1 MYKNEYITLPEGK
14 ICFYA
19 WEAENPFCVLQLCH
33 GMSEHLGRYDEFASA
48 LAAAGITVCGTDHP
62 GHGKSDGTRGHF
74 SDKNG
79 WDYLISANLACA
91 KKIKEDYPDLPKAL
105 MGHSMGS
112 FIARYIAAY
121 FPDTASAYIFM
132 GTAGR
137 NPVLF
142 AGKTLAAVRSVFGH
156 RRRPDNV
163 INNLCFGAYAKGVKN
178 SRTSFDWLSADENE
192 VDKYIED
199 ENCGFPFT
207 AAGFAALF
215 HGLGKVSGKKWAKKL
230 DKNKPYLLLAGTDDP
245 VGNYAKGVVEVYNNM
260 CFAGVKDVDI
270 KLYEGGRHE
279 TLNDSMRKEVTADV
293 IEFLGKKMR

>member
-19 WEAENPFCVLQLCH
+19 WEAENPFCVLQLCN
-33 GMSEHLGRYDEFASA
+33 GLIEHLGRYDEFASA

-91 KKIKEDYPDLPKAL
+91 KKIREDYPDLPKAL

-156 RRRPDNV
+156 RRRPDKV
-163 INNLCFGAYAKGVKN
+163 INNLCFGALKI
-178 SRTSFDWLSADENE
+178 RELLLT
-192 VDKYIED
+192 
-199 ENCGFPFT
+199 GFPPTKRKSINISKTKT
-207 AAGFAALF
+207 AVFRLPPPALPLF
-215 HGLGKVSGKKWAKKL
+215 STVSARFRAKNGR
-230 DKNKPYLLLAGTDDP
+230 KN
-245 VGNYAKGVVEVYNNM
+245 
-260 CFAGVKDVDI
+260 
-270 KLYEGGRHE
+270 
-279 TLNDSMRKEVTADV
+279 
-293 IEFLGKKMR
+293 

>member
-1 MYKNEYITLPEGK
+1 MYKNEYITLPEGE

-48 LAAAGITVCGTDHP
+48 LSAAGITVCGTDHP
-62 GHGKSDGTRGHF
+62 GHGKSDGVRGHF

-91 KKIKEDYPDLPKAL
+91 KKISEDYPDLPKAL

-178 SRTSFDWLSADENE
+178 SRTSFDWLSSDENE

-230 DKNKPYLLLAGTDDP
+230 DKDKPYLLLAGTDDP
-245 VGNYAKGVVEVYNNM
+245 VGNYSKGVVEVYDNM

-279 TLNDSMRKEVTADV
+279 T
-293 IEFLGKKMR
+293 